1 MMILV
6 WSYQYKIM
14 VKCFNVFN
22 LDFDVVFISKIGG
35 RKWMVQGGIK
45 MYGQIG
51 IRDGQLK
58 MNGKEN
64 IFNLDENGTIFIFYN
79 FIFLLV
85 LIIWTLGLSDFGGWS
100 IRRVKS
106 GADINI
112 LRNFNDVMFPRMDIP
127 N

>member
-51 IRDGQLK
+51 R
-58 MNGKEN
+58 
-64 IFNLDENGTIFIFYN
+64 TY
-79 FIFLLV
+79 
-85 LIIWTLGLSDFGGWS
+85 
-100 IRRVKS
+100 
-106 GADINI
+106 AA
-112 LRNFNDVMFPRMDIP
+112 
-127 N
+127 